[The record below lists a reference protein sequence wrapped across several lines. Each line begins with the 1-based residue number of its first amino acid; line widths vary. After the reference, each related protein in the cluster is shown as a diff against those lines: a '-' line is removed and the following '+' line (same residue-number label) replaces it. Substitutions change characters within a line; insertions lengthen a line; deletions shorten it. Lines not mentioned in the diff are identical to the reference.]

1 MGFSGNKKR
10 IRLSED
16 EKKRYHRQM
25 IIPGWGM
32 EMQLKL
38 KGTKIGVVGAGGLG
52 SFILMHLVAAG
63 FGKIIFI
70 DKDKVELNNLNRQVL
85 HWEDDIGINKSD
97 SAKRKLE
104 KMNSSIEIISYAEEI
119 NDKNIYRIF
128 SEADGLIDA
137 LDNFPGRFLINEFA
151 VKRSI
156 PLFHGA
162 VWGFEGRVTTIIP
175 GKTACLRC
183 IYPEIP
189 YQETFPVTSV
199 SPALIAS
206 IQVTEAIKYFTGIG
220 ELLSGQLLIYDGA
233 SSSFLKA
240 KTERKSTCD
249 VCNKV

>member
-1 MGFSGNKKR
+1 MDQN
-10 IRLSED
+10 IMRLSED
-16 EKKRYHRQM
+16 EKRRYHRQM

-32 EMQLKL
+32 EGQLKL

-52 SFILMHLVAAG
+52 SFILMHLVVAG

-85 HWEDDIGINKSD
+85 HWEDDIGVNKSD
-97 SAKRKLE
+97 SAKRKLKE
-104 KMNSSIEIISYAEEI
+104 MNSSVKIISYAEEI
-119 NDKNIYRIF
+119 NNKNIYRIF
-128 SEADGLIDA
+128 SEVDGLIDA
-137 LDNFPGRFLINEFA
+137 LDNFPDRFLINEFA

-189 YQETFPVTSV
+189 YQETTFPVIGV

-206 IQVTEAIKYFTGIG
+206 VQVTEAIKYFTGIG

-233 SSSFLKA
+233 SLSFLK
-240 KTERKSTCD
+240 TQMERKPTCD
-249 VCNKV
+249 VCN